1 MALQKKKI
9 IKSLENISEDL
20 RDLISRQYP
29 TGYEQSITRI
39 KNAKNEP
46 IFVFPLETEDTT
58 YLIKVPFVKNSEGDY
73 AVEKT
78 EEEEF
83 STNRKEFNG
92 EGDSEDFDS
101 DTDYDSGAGD
111 SDPSYD
117 PDFDD

>member
-1 MALQKKKI
+1 MTTPKKKI
-9 IKSLENISEDL
+9 IKSLETISDEL
-20 RDLISRQYP
+20 RDLVNRQYP
-29 TGYEQSITRI
+29 TGYEKSITRI

-46 IFVFPLETEDTT
+46 IFVFPLETDDTT

-83 STNRKEFNG
+83 SEHPKDRA
-92 EGDSEDFDS
+92 GDEDDDFDS
-101 DTDYDSGAGD
+101 DYSGGGND
-111 SDPSYD
+111 TDPSYD